1 MKCPQASLHSMK
13 RGFGSVSLNI
23 SEWVTTCSHSRTG
36 TWGTVK
42 YDTVAVWLSSLL
54 IDALSYQYNC
64 LLIANSQVKP
74 FLTIQ

>member
-42 YDTVAVWLSSLL
+42 YDTVAVVL
-54 IDALSYQYNC
+54 Y
-64 LLIANSQVKP
+64 
-74 FLTIQ
+74 